1 MNGRLNS
8 FQRTMLQWNEW
19 HPYNAVHVVQVPGPC
34 DEARL
39 HAALRACFFDRGL
52 TQLAIDRSSASFQY
66 EPGAEPIHLESRSVS
81 GDFLEPLRAEMER
94 QLNTPFPSGPRMNPL
109 RFFVLH
115 GGSFFLLGLAYFH
128 PVADAEAMARLLKDF
143 TLVYQGA
150 AGGGSLSPLE
160 LYPDSRAHL
169 LGRHF
174 GVLLR
179 KLCSLPAQHRVLRR
193 SHRPRYRDPAEFT
206 NGFRLFGTAP
216 GSVERLRSA
225 AKGWGA
231 TFNDLMLGALMR
243 ALAPLAGGR
252 MNHPRRRHLTLGCI
266 VNTRGDVGLGDRF
279 AFGLFLGSFNLSHP
293 VPDGVGLGELTR
305 AIARQTLALKANR
318 LYLGTPVDLA
328 MGRCALRFFSAD
340 RQRTFYQKNHPLM
353 GGVTNMNLNPLW
365 TEPPSAPPAD
375 YYRGVSTGPATPLVL
390 SVTSVADRINLG
402 LSFRSTVFS
411 SAEIDQ
417 VKARLLE
424 QFGSLG
430 EEA

>member
-19 HPYNAVHVVQVPGPC
+19 HPYNAVHVVHVPGPC
-34 DEARL
+34 EEARL
-39 HAALRACFFDRGL
+39 RAGLRACFPDRGL
-52 TQLAIDRSSASFQY
+52 GVLTIDRRCARYQY
-66 EPGAEPIHLESRSVS
+66 ESAAEPIQVESRSVS
-81 GDFLEPLRAEMER
+81 GEFLEPLQSEMER
-94 QLNTPFPSGPRMNPL
+94 QLNTPFPRGPRLNPF

-115 GGSFFLLGLAYFH
+115 SESRFLLGIAYFH
-128 PVADAEAMARLLKDF
+128 PVADAEAVARSLKDF
-143 TLVYQGA
+143 SLVYQGA

-160 LYPDSRAHL
+160 LYPDSCAHL
-169 LGRHF
+169 LGRRF

-193 SHRPRYRDPAEFT
+193 SHRPRYRDPADFT
-206 NGFRLFGTAP
+206 NGFRLFATAP
-216 GSVERLRSA
+216 GSVERLRSV

-252 MNHPRRRHLTLGCI
+252 VNHPRRRHITLGCI
-266 VNTRGDVGLGDRF
+266 VNTRGDVGLGDRR
-279 AFGLFLGSFNLSHP
+279 AFGLSLGSFNVSHP
-293 VPDGVGLGELTR
+293 VPEEVGLGELTQ

-328 MGRCALRFFSAD
+328 MGRCALRFFRAD

-365 TEPPSAPPAD
+365 TEAPSAPLAD
-375 YYRGVSTGPATPLVL
+375 YFRGVSTGPATPLVL
-390 SVTSVADRINLG
+390 SVTSVADRVNLG

-424 QFGSLG
+424 QFGLLG